1 MYQKKKKMV
10 RYALPIYNVTPGKSK
25 YVKELAILLLERV
38 ILTDIACLIADFADD
53 LPPLPWVAPPGYS
66 LWSIGQPEYDQQG
79 HYGYLPSSSWDE
91 NNFAAD
97 F

>member
-1 MYQKKKKMV
+1 MV
-10 RYALPIYNVTPGKSK
+10 RYTLPIYNVTPGKSK

-38 ILTDIACLIADFADD
+38 ILTDIACLSADCADD

-66 LWSIGQPEYDQQG
+66 LWSITQPEYDQQG
-79 HYGYLPSSSWDE
+79 HYGHLPSSSWDE